1 MIDDVTAFPCVQKAE
16 AEVKR
21 LDELKASKTKEVFLK
36 KQKELEDTCNR
47 SHMETPSTEIRN
59 ITNLVDSGGT
69 NDCNFFCDSLH
80 YICHVKL
87 NCRVCF

>member
-1 MIDDVTAFPCVQKAE
+1 MIDDVTSFLLHNFFPKAE

-21 LDELKASKTKEVFLK
+21 LDQLKASKTKELFLK

-47 SHMETPSTEIRN
+47 SHMETPSTEMGN

-69 NDCNFFCDSLH
+69 RLTVTFC
-80 YICHVKL
+80 YCCV
-87 NCRVCF
+87 RVFVMC